1 MQEIKT
7 YLRAASVK
15 AVLVDEADV
24 VNNTKASLTRGM
36 QAEMILYLFHN
47 EEQESAFTAADFAN
61 IVSWVWYADSDFDQT
76 TTPKLIVNEG
86 ITVDDDGAIHI
97 PILETNTAGIITYLG
112 TAETKDLKCELAG
125 FVAGDTRPN
134 FILQWEFSIRNRI
147 GAEGGG
153 QPEPVADSNYTAAQ
167 VNALFAAS
175 NTVEY
180 SVDGETWSAECPAG
194 ATQRRYKNS
203 AISGATW
210 TIESLAQGPAGTPG
224 SNGSN
229 GSNGKTYYA
238 YKGYAADSSG
248 TDFSISAAESRKWTA
263 EFHSTE
269 YIASPA
275 YSHFVSAGAVWVKYI
290 GDDGNGDMST
300 SDFVSAGGTGVVRS
314 AAKAD
319 AAPWAG
325 ITDKP
330 ENFPPESHKHN
341 FSEIADGARQTVFR
355 AAAPTELYIDRHII
369 QKTQVVSNGVLT
381 IDFSTIKTSSGGSAY
396 AASAGDCFTW
406 EYWIYATNDIIS
418 LNLGSSM
425 TISALETNPLPEELT
440 AIGSNSTL
448 HAFAVRAFYKSGA
461 TQNLKITVNYLYSTE
476 A

>member
-15 AVLVDEADV
+15 AALVDEF
-24 VNNTKASLTRGM
+24 NNAISAKASLTRGM

-97 PILETNTAGIITYLG
+97 PILETNTAEIIAYLG

-125 FVAGDTRPN
+125 FAAGDTRPN

-147 GAEGGG
+147 GNEGGG

-180 SVDGETWSAECPAG
+180 SVDGETWSEICPSG

-203 AISGATW
+203 AIPGATW
-210 TIESLAQGPAGTPG
+210 TIESLAQGPDGAP
-224 SNGSN
+224 GSN

-238 YKGYAADSSG
+238 YKGYAADNSG

-269 YIASPA
+269 YIAAPA

-314 AAKAD
+314 ASKAD
-319 AAPWAG
+319 SANNVPFSG
-325 ITDKP
+325 I
-330 ENFPPESHKHN
+330 ENLPAYITEL
-341 FSEIADGARQTVFR
+341 ARQKVYNSGVAVLPIETDIVSR
-355 AAAPTELYIDRHII
+355 SGN
-369 QKTQVVSNGVLT
+369 VSNGALT
-381 IDFSTIKTSSGGSAY
+381 LDFPQITSGGTQYVGSSG
-396 AASAGDCFTW
+396 DVFTW
-406 EYWIYATNDIIS
+406 EYHVRATAAIGTITV
-418 LNLGSSM
+418 GSSS
-425 TISALETNPLPEELT
+425 TIVKLDSATFPTELPL
-440 AIGSNSTL
+440 IGGSATI
-448 HAFAVRAFYKSGA
+448 HVFTVRARYQSSA
-461 TQNLKITVNYLYSTE
+461 VNSLKILVNYAYSEE